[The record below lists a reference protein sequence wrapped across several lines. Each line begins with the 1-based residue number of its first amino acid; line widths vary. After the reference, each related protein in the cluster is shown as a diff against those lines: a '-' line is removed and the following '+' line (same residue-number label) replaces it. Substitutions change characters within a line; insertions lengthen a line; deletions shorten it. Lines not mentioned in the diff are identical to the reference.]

1 MLKILRVSEVVG
13 MRVFTDSGE
22 YLGSVEEAIL
32 FDNKID
38 SWRVR
43 IARDSGMAPFLSGA
57 KGLIIP
63 HQYVKAFGEVL
74 IISKAAIP
82 VAEIND
88 SEA

>member
-1 MLKILRVSEVVG
+1 MKILKISEVVG

-22 YLGSVEEAIL
+22 YLGVIEEAHIS
-32 FDNKID
+32 DNRID
-38 SWRVR
+38 GWRVKVS
-43 IARDSGMAPFLSGA
+43 RDSTLSAFLSGA

-82 VAEIND
+82 FTEIAEGA
-88 SEA
+88 E